1 MGNTNK
7 WGATNWE
14 TKTNIVETF
23 ANTFDAS
30 TGGTI
35 TGNLQCDSSLI
46 IPGGPLGTAADTS
59 TFQLVFGVTGDM
71 SFSEVDGWS

>member
-14 TKTNIVETF
+14 TKTNIDASF

-30 TGGTI
+30 VGGTI
-35 TGNLQCDSSLI
+35 TGNLECDASLI
-46 IPGGPLGTAADTS
+46 LPGSPKAADTS

-71 SFSEVDGWS
+71 SVSENHWTI